1 MAAVPDMSHLTPEER
16 STIEEVIIRQ
26 KQEEEKENEI
36 MRRKQDEVKILEE
49 RIRACSEKHKKAGVE
64 LHATC
69 HICLKTKF
77 ADGVGHICNYCSIR
91 CCARCGGKVTLRST
105 KVIWVCILCRKKQE
119 LLSKTGQWI
128 TKTGLAAGDNAMVRR
143 MQDMQVGGPP
153 GLVDQT
159 QDKRPKLERAHSAA
173 EKENL
178 PLLLSS
184 GSLLRRQ
191 YSQQEQG
198 PGRRLPT
205 SDSGVDMSVSPH
217 SRSLPTPHVA
227 PSHQAQQPP
236 RHPDAYAED
245 DPNLYRGEIDG
256 LMKQQNYQQRQRPIY
271 PDQNTDLAMTYQPMV
286 EAGPP
291 RSAVHPPQQHSVH
304 QTQSAHTPQSVGQG
318 GGLQPQRSF
327 SSSEEERSTPECAS
341 DEPDESE
348 KGKGYYHH
356 TGGPISMSGGGR
368 RHNGPHNGHY
378 NMAAMT
384 IEYNGHHPPREPRKE
399 ENTLVR
405 RSFRRSGDEWRA
417 DSRRFTERRGKK
429 TVRFDGGTN
438 VGGPQEDWSWE
449 ADRQGSQ
456 DSATKDSG
464 IDTSS
469 TFTSSEDS
477 NRGDLPKHPWQVSRD
492 GQKIIGHMVL
502 RKQSG
507 SGSSSSI
514 LGLKVVGGKLLEDGS
529 MGAVIEKVKKGSTAD
544 IEGQLRPGDEVI
556 KWNGRSLQGK
566 SFGEVYDI
574 IAESRQDPQ
583 VELVVSRN
591 ISSTAGPMATGGPM
605 TGGPMAVRKTAQTQ
619 WRQKHPETISG
630 PQHHKGL
637 KKCILWELYD
647 ARREKP
653 SVLVTSPGSP
663 DFHARGHA
671 RHLRHAS
678 SNANVGGNLQVKLS
692 FDPVALRLIVTLI
705 CAAGL
710 TPRSNGQP
718 RNPYAKIFLLPDKS
732 EKSKRRTKTLAN
744 TNDPKWNQ
752 TFVYEGIR
760 RVSELRKRALEIT
773 VWDYGKYDTNDF
785 LGEVVLELGA
795 ARFDEEAEWHPL
807 TGHSEHRHIG
817 YYQEPDDMV
826 ITPVDC
832 HLSPPST
839 TSRLSDSD
847 TSECDITDCDGSREQ
862 RRTADGASISSIGSS
877 SRFHNM
883 PSNYKRHY
891 SSPPPER
898 ELCMDGEHRS
908 RRDMSP
914 QGRKRALIR
923 DQPAS
928 ISGYQT
934 YRKDDIHRG
943 MMSHRSH
950 SAAPMDSPS
959 LRYRGRS
966 QSPTGHRS
974 LSPPEHRSIPYSHGF
989 VPPRFSSRSA
999 TATPTG
1005 SPKKRQLPLIPSALK
1020 ERAAQDLEERAR
1032 FMRHR
1037 SRQVHTYRSTGM
1049 GGWERHYSGLSDSDL
1064 LSIDHDP
1071 LSLPHSHAYRMHRP
1085 RRGHLSP
1092 DKDVLGDLG
1101 DSDMESV
1108 ASVTSSAFSTQSERP
1123 RGSRGLIKMRTP
1135 FTRSQTVDEN
1145 MLRYYSPET
1154 SEYSVSEGYML
1165 KPEELTG
1172 SSKKRIPE
1180 IYVEDCLQV
1189 DFNDRLIEKFRDRYS
1204 SPYQL
1209 EAGTRRRSRSWQ
1221 DRGGRGAKSR
1231 HHLFSRG
1238 LHDVTDDL
1246 GIRNLDVSLRP
1257 RRSFLFSKARSFDYD
1272 VLHDTYADRYA
1283 GFGLGA
1289 GMLSRRAKSFEYD
1302 TISSNIFS
1310 DDSLRTARRKLKK
1323 NLAIN
1328 DAGYGD
1334 KIPAL
1339 GDQSK
1344 SYFDSNGDEKM
1355 PKILL
1360 DREKNY
1366 DYMLKQDHKPFYGY
1380 DSEFSCGETEIYM
1393 PRFDK
1398 QGLETTGGT
1407 VSVIKPYRPY
1417 ELSEENSFSSD
1428 DQTIGFVEDPLLL
1441 GREDPT
1447 KRKYRESTGFQID
1460 HDPSTFARDV
1470 SEKRS
1475 KGLDTDNEHIYCS
1488 IDEAS
1493 VDKYRGR
1500 DRSRKKIP
1508 RSSTRG
1514 IVPDFERYEGERR
1527 RRTAT
1532 IEASSRGRA
1541 KSSESYLENGG
1552 YDGYVEWDVEGY
1564 DDEGFVDRGNT
1575 DDYEQQQQEQ
1585 QQQQQQQ
1592 QQRRRRRRR
1601 RMYEDYEDEN
1611 VAIEM
1616 YEDDY
1621 YGGREER
1628 GDGGRGRRKRRQY
1641 AVTDGEY
1648 ATDGDYRDYRSAEE
1662 YDYEAHSGPEYGRA
1676 DAAYQ
1681 ENTFPRRR
1689 RRRSRREGREASSTG
1704 IYENL
1709 EAAAYRR
1716 RDEGTLLAV
1725 PTFSE
1730 SKRMMLQRAES
1741 TPILRSDEELSS
1753 SERAERARRLLHRR
1767 KRNASCPEA
1776 RELRYYDPP
1785 RRKGGEEE
1793 EEEERR
1799 TNFILDSDEDFGSME
1814 TVVCADCFRERS
1826 GGGGGAMVRGE
1837 GIGPVYK
1844 DVEQV
1849 TPRDGYSMESRY
1861 DYENVVESR
1870 GEHYAGSYGEAPPP
1884 PSRAGRGG
1892 VSEYRVRRKT
1902 SCPECRELAMSGY
1915 YELGRSGWLARKV
1928 EERRP
1933 SIESRHRYYRRRN
1946 SSCPEARD
1954 LELLE
1959 KREEQERH
1967 AQQAQRHPSQQ
1978 QAQQQGSKRNVA
1990 ISDTLE
1996 YYEYSMESESQ
2007 CSENCGFGP
2016 CDPRRPRNRAPH
2028 PGNANSSLFDSQTAT
2043 SDTAKNY
2050 HPRAV
2055 DHHET
2060 SRNTKSSPRD
2070 NYDDSTVA
2078 TPSSSSSIRRHSR
2091 KKTVADDASTAAVNR
2106 QRDDGRDRR
2115 SSSMPESSEYTG
2127 QSGSYEKPSRS
2138 QPPDSEHDDRK
2149 RGQFTRSLSNTD
2161 APQDEKVDG
2170 SLSDT
2175 AIGLNVEDSS
2185 RRGRKSS
2192 PGSKSGS
2199 GSSSG
2204 GGSAVQYQSGLGKK
2218 SNSTS
2223 QLSAT
2228 DSERLAHRGTRSFAG
2243 FLVWDH
2249 PYHRISK
2256 LNPTTQVDEVFLFLR
2271 ECSVGGVFVGS
2282 GVAEARAG
2290 LSSRK
2295 RNSTPSSIQRS
2306 EEIVPYQRFESG
2318 KQSGSV
2324 ASDTAGSLNS
2334 ISSSE
2339 GSSWSPSLRMSGET
2353 GQLRDFIEDLGPGQV
2368 VGRQALGARCLG
2380 EIQLSLSQ
2388 KKGFLEVEVIRA
2400 KDLKPKQGTKAIPA
2414 SYVKVYLVNGKKCIA
2429 KAKTTAAR
2437 KTLDPFYQQSL
2448 AFRENC
2454 RGCILQVTVWGDY
2467 GRLEGKKVFMG
2478 IAQIV
2483 LDELNLNEMV
2493 FGWYKLFGNIS
2504 LVSGP
2509 PSLALSRRSSATSLE
2524 SFKI

>member
-630 PQHHKGL
+630 PQHHKDYMIFRIPGL

-817 YYQEPDDMV
+817 
-826 ITPVDC
+826 
-832 HLSPPST
+832 
-839 TSRLSDSD
+839 
-847 TSECDITDCDGSREQ
+847 
-862 RRTADGASISSIGSS
+862 
-877 SRFHNM
+877 
-883 PSNYKRHY
+883 HY

>member
-630 PQHHKGL
+630 PQHHKDYMIFRIPGL

-2228 DSERLAHRGTRSFAG
+2228 
-2243 FLVWDH
+2243 V
-2249 PYHRISK
+2249 
-2256 LNPTTQVDEVFLFLR
+2256 
-2271 ECSVGGVFVGS
+2271 
-2282 GVAEARAG
+2282 
-2290 LSSRK
+2290 
-2295 RNSTPSSIQRS
+2295 
-2306 EEIVPYQRFESG
+2306 
-2318 KQSGSV
+2318 
-2324 ASDTAGSLNS
+2324 
-2334 ISSSE
+2334 
-2339 GSSWSPSLRMSGET
+2339 
-2353 GQLRDFIEDLGPGQV
+2353 
-2368 VGRQALGARCLG
+2368 
-2380 EIQLSLSQ
+2380 
-2388 KKGFLEVEVIRA
+2388 
-2400 KDLKPKQGTKAIPA
+2400 
-2414 SYVKVYLVNGKKCIA
+2414 
-2429 KAKTTAAR
+2429 
-2437 KTLDPFYQQSL
+2437 
-2448 AFRENC
+2448 
-2454 RGCILQVTVWGDY
+2454 
-2467 GRLEGKKVFMG
+2467 
-2478 IAQIV
+2478 
-2483 LDELNLNEMV
+2483 
-2493 FGWYKLFGNIS
+2493 
-2504 LVSGP
+2504 GP
-2509 PSLALSRRSSATSLE
+2509 PVCECQAKPAN
-2524 SFKI
+2524 